1 MKIRLSIAAG
11 SGVQTTFEHT
21 GPVILIGRDPDC
33 ELALQG
39 EAADMVSR
47 QHAQIELSADG
58 ASLSDAGSSNGTLL
72 NDVPLNGP
80 AELHV
85 GDRIRMGY
93 TGATLTILELD
104 LAPAAPKSAARVW
117 VPVVGGTA
125 AALAVI
131 AVLVVVFWP
140 KPKTGAEEQA
150 RGPANEATSPTP
162 TDTTKTPPSPAE
174 ENEALA
180 RGPVH
185 EAYAQPIDYQ
195 PQPGPVVAKKPPEPL
210 DELPPSQKP
219 DGDDVQWL
227 PGYWDSDEE
236 GKDYLWVSGLWR
248 ETPPEHHW
256 VPGAWQEV
264 EDGWQWSPGFW
275 ASDKSQKI
283 EYVPYPPPPPTEAD
297 ADASAAPSTPA
308 DEGWTDT
315 PRSMLAFAEDDKPAA
330 KRTDIRVPGSWLWR
344 DERWVWRPPFGLTPR
359 PGWVWNPAHYIWTP
373 GGAIFNDGYW
383 DYPLERRGLLL
394 APMRMRRPLGEGFAF
409 VPQFVV
415 RPDFLLGSLFVG
427 PRRRRYHFGD
437 HFAAADVKRGFT
449 PWFDY
454 RPTRHGF
461 DPLYDY
467 YRLAFLDEP
476 MWDRNLRELYRA
488 AWRARSCCRRTTG
501 DSNKS

>member
-297 ADASAAPSTPA
+297 ADASASPSTPA
-308 DEGWTDT
+308 DEGWTYT

-344 DERWVWRPPFGLTPR
+344 DERWVWRPPFGLMPR

-394 APMRMRRPLGEGFAF
+394 CDRASADRWARGSRSSHNSWCVPISCWGRCSWVRGAGAITSATISRPPMSNGASRP
-409 VPQFVV
+409 
-415 RPDFLLGSLFVG
+415 GSIIGRQGTVSI
-427 PRRRRYHFGD
+427 R
-437 HFAAADVKRGFT
+437 FT
-449 PWFDY
+449 TTIVWPFWTS
-454 RPTRHGF
+454 RCGTAICASCTGR
-461 DPLYDY
+461 
-467 YRLAFLDEP
+467 
-476 MWDRNLRELYRA
+476 